1 LPEGY
6 LAYVGLP
13 LTTSEGKTI
22 GTICSFDTQ
31 PRRFDDETIQV
42 ASLFSERAATAIEL
56 FSSFRRLESFNARL
70 EQEVRERTEEL
81 RRTHEQLVHKERLAA
96 IGEFASMIVHEV
108 RTPLST
114 MQMALEFLEKND
126 LDERA
131 SKRRSLALRESRRL
145 AGLLKEILLYA
156 NPGNGHLECVNLRA
170 LVEEIL
176 ATLRASSDGTFGNI
190 RVSLAEAQL
199 QVRANADKLRQVI
212 INLLSNACE
221 ASPAREPVHL
231 AIGPVDDSESVRLC
245 VRNVTTGDPPDTE
258 RILEPFYTTKSS
270 GTGLGLPIVKRIVD
284 ALKGEFSIQQDE
296 NGEVRAEVTLPCLAL

>member
-1 LPEGY
+1 
-6 LAYVGLP
+6 
-13 LTTSEGKTI
+13 
-22 GTICSFDTQ
+22 
-31 PRRFDDETIQV
+31 
-42 ASLFSERAATAIEL
+42 
-56 FSSFRRLESFNARL
+56 
-70 EQEVRERTEEL
+70 
-81 RRTHEQLVHKERLAA
+81 
-96 IGEFASMIVHEV
+96 
-108 RTPLST
+108 
-114 MQMALEFLEKND
+114 
-126 LDERA
+126 
-131 SKRRSLALRESRRL
+131 L